1 MVNTTLRTSDFS
13 SRIHRVMRIRLIAP
27 VLMMVAAGC
36 NSILDTHPS
45 TTIPEGTAISD
56 APSARAAVAGMYTSL
71 QSTSSYGEELLEFG
85 DLSSD
90 NADNVGTFTSYL
102 EADRNDLHSNNAS
115 IFDIWVSAYDGINR
129 ANEIITR
136 VPAVQGLDDTEKEQ
150 IMGEAYF
157 VRALDYHNLVKLF
170 GGVPIKLTPTTSVSD
185 IGNVSRNSV
194 AEVYTQIH
202 KDLDSAGAFVT
213 NEEPATQAT
222 VGAVAALRARVALYE
237 GDNAGAV
244 AAADSVE
251 ALGIDLASNY
261 GDLFPS
267 TPGGAP
273 AEDIFVIDAALTQ
286 ENFISY
292 DYLSVYEL
300 APSFK
305 LMKIYDPALTSAHL
319 EAFTSTDARG
329 QWNIFID
336 EDDDPHGNKF
346 RSIVGTD
353 PIPVIRFA
361 EVLLIRAEAQA
372 RLNHFPEAVA
382 DLNRVQDR
390 AGATLFVLGAH
401 TQADIIQAISDERQK
416 ELAFEGDRWPDLVRL
431 GVAATVLDIDPN
443 QTLYPIPA
451 REIAVSP
458 TLTQNPGY

>member
-1 MVNTTLRTSDFS
+1 ML
-13 SRIHRVMRIRLIAP
+13 
-27 VLMMVAAGC
+27 VAAGC

-45 TTIPEGTAISD
+45 STIPEGTAISD

-90 NADNVGTFTSYL
+90 NADNTGTFTAYL
-102 EADRNDLHSNNAS
+102 EADRNDLHSNNGS
-115 IFDIWVSAYDGINR
+115 IYDIWVKAYDGINR
-129 ANEIITR
+129 ANEIITK
-136 VPAVQGLDDTEKEQ
+136 VPGVTGLEDVEKNQ

-157 VRALDYHNLVKLF
+157 VRALDYHNLVKLY
-170 GGVPIKLTPTTSVSD
+170 GGVPIKLEPTTSVSD

-194 AEVYTQIH
+194 AEVYAQIN
-202 KDLDSAGAFVT
+202 KDLDSAGALIT
-213 NEEPATQAT
+213 NATEPQTQAT
-222 VGAVAALRARVALYE
+222 LASVEALRARVALYQ
-237 GDNAGAV
+237 GDNAGAIL
-244 AAADSVE
+244 AADSVE
-251 ALGIDLASNY
+251 ALGIELTNNY

-267 TPGGAP
+267 TPGSAP
-273 AEDIFVIDAALTQ
+273 GEDIFIVDAALTQ

-300 APSFK
+300 APSFS
-305 LMKIYDPALTSAHL
+305 LMKVYDPGLNADTLDH
-319 EAFTSTDARG
+319 FTSTDVRG
-329 QWNIFID
+329 QWNILID
-336 EDDDPHGNKF
+336 DGDPFGNKF

-372 RLNHFPEAVA
+372 RLNHFPEAVT

-390 AGATLFVLGAH
+390 ANATLFVLGTH

-431 GVAATVLDIDPN
+431 GTAATVLDIDPN

>member
-27 VLMMVAAGC
+27 VLVLVAAGC

-45 TTIPEGTAISD
+45 TTIPEATAISD

-90 NADNVGTFTSYL
+90 NADNTGTFTSYL

-129 ANEIITR
+129 ANEIITK
-136 VPAVQGLDDTEKEQ
+136 VPAVTGLDDTEKAQ

-185 IGNVSRNSV
+185 IGNVTRNSV
-194 AEVYTQIH
+194 TEVYAQIH

-213 NEEPATQAT
+213 NEAPATQAT
-222 VGAVAALRARVALYE
+222 VAAVAALRARVALYE

-273 AEDIFVIDAALTQ
+273 DEDIFLVDAALTQ

-300 APSFK
+300 APSFS
-305 LMKIYDPALTSAHL
+305 LMKKYDPTLAANDLD
-319 EAFTSTDARG
+319 AFTSTDARG
-329 QWNIFID
+329 QWNILV
-336 EDDDPHGNKF
+336 DDGDPFGNKF

-390 AGATLFVLGAH
+390 ANATLFVLGTH

-431 GVAATVLDIDPN
+431 GTAATVLDIDPN

>member
-1 MVNTTLRTSDFS
+1 
-13 SRIHRVMRIRLIAP
+13 MRIRLIVPAAM
-27 VLMMVAAGC
+27 LIAAGC
-36 NSILDTHPS
+36 NSVLDTHP
-45 TTIPEGTAISD
+45 TGTIPESTAISD

-90 NADNVGTFTSYL
+90 NADNSGTFTSYL

-129 ANEIITR
+129 ANEIIAK
-136 VPAVQGLDDTEKEQ
+136 VPAVPGLEDTERNQ
-150 IMGEAYF
+150 LMGEAYF

-185 IGNVSRNSV
+185 VGNATRAPV
-194 AEVYTQIH
+194 ADVYTQIN
-202 KDLDSAGAFVT
+202 KDLDSAVFLIT
-213 NEEPATQAT
+213 NTEPATQAT
-222 VGAVAALRARVALYE
+222 VAAAVALRARVFLYQ
-237 GDNAGAV
+237 GNY
-244 AAADSVE
+244 AAAQAEADVVE
-251 ALGIDLASNY
+251 GMGIDLAPDY
-261 GDLFPS
+261 GDLFPDA
-267 TPGGAP
+267 PGPAP
-273 AEDIFVIDAALTQ
+273 AEDIFTVNAALTQ
-286 ENFISY
+286 ENFVSY

-300 APSFK
+300 APSVK
-305 LMKIYDPALTSAHL
+305 LMTVYDPTLDPSD
-319 EAFTSTDARG
+319 FTTFSTTDTRG
-329 QWNIFID
+329 QWNILIHHSG
-336 EDDDPHGNKF
+336 DPFGNKF
-346 RSIVGTD
+346 RSKVGTD

-372 RLNHFPEAVA
+372 RQNHKPEAVA
-382 DLNRVQDR
+382 DLNRVR
-390 AGATLFVLGAH
+390 ARANATLFVLGTH
-401 TQADIIQAISDERQK
+401 TQANIIQAISDERQK

-431 GVAATVLDIDPN
+431 GTAATVLNIDPN

>member
-1 MVNTTLRTSDFS
+1 MVNTTRSFDFT
-13 SRIHRVMRIRLIAP
+13 SRIHRVMRIRLLVPA
-27 VLMMVAAGC
+27 LMVVASGC
-36 NSILDTHPS
+36 NSILDTSPKD
-45 TTIPEGTAISD
+45 TIPEATAITD

-71 QSTSSYGEELLEFG
+71 QSTNSYGEELLEFG

-90 NADNVGTFTSYL
+90 NADNTGTFTSYL

-115 IFDIWVSAYDGINR
+115 IFDIWTTAYDGINR
-129 ANEIITR
+129 ANEIITH
-136 VPAVQGLDDTEKEQ
+136 VPAVSGLDDTEKAQ

-170 GGVPIKLTPTTSVSD
+170 GGVPIKLTPTTSVDD
-185 IGNVSRNSV
+185 IGNLTRNSV
-194 AEVYTQIH
+194 AEVYTQIN
-202 KDLDSAGAFVT
+202 KDLDSATAFVT
-213 NEEPATQAT
+213 NTEPATQAT
-222 VGAVAALRARVALYE
+222 AAAVQALRARVYLYQ
-237 GDNAGAV
+237 GDNANAV
-244 AAADSVE
+244 LAADAVE
-251 ALGIDLASNY
+251 DMDIDLAPNY

-267 TPGGAP
+267 APGSAP
-273 AEDIFVIDAALTQ
+273 AEDIFVINAALTQ

-300 APSFK
+300 APSTS
-305 LMKIYDPALTSAHL
+305 LMTVYDPSLDPEDLDS
-319 EAFTSTDARG
+319 FSSTDTRG
-329 QWNIFID
+329 QWNILID
-336 EDDDPHGNKF
+336 DGDPFGNKF

-382 DLNRVQDR
+382 DLNRVR
-390 AGATLFVLGAH
+390 ARAHATAFVLGTH
-401 TQADIIQAISDERQK
+401 TQADIIQAVSDERQK

-431 GVAATVLDIDPN
+431 GTAATVLDIDPN
-443 QTLYPIPA
+443 QTLYPIPS

>member
-1 MVNTTLRTSDFS
+1 
-13 SRIHRVMRIRLIAP
+13 MRIRLLVPA
-27 VLMMVAAGC
+27 LLLVASAC
-36 NSILDTHPS
+36 NGILDVKPKD
-45 TTIPEGTAISD
+45 TIPEGSAISD
-56 APSARAAVAGMYTSL
+56 APSARAAVVGMYTSL
-71 QSTSSYGEELLEFG
+71 QSTSSYGRAFLEFG

-90 NADNVGTFTSYL
+90 NADNTGTFTSYL
-102 EADRNDLHSNNAS
+102 EADRNDLQANNSS
-115 IFDIWVSAYDGINR
+115 IFDIWTAAYDGINR
-129 ANEIITR
+129 ANEIITK
-136 VPAVQGLDDTEKEQ
+136 VPAVDGLDETEKEQ
-150 IMGEAYF
+150 LMGEAYF

-170 GGVPIKLTPTTSVSD
+170 GGVPIKLTPTSSVTD
-185 IGNVSRNSV
+185 IGTFTRASV
-194 AEVYTQIH
+194 ANVYTQIN
-202 KDLDSAGAFVT
+202 KDLDSAAAFVT
-213 NEEPATQAT
+213 NTEPATQAT
-222 VGAVAALRARVALYE
+222 AAAVQALRARVYLYQ
-237 GDNAGAV
+237 GDYANAKS
-244 AAADSVE
+244 AADAVE
-251 ALGIDLASNY
+251 AMDIDLAPNY

-267 TPGGAP
+267 TPVPSGSGP
-273 AEDIFVIDAALTQ
+273 SEDIFMVDAALTQ

-300 APSFK
+300 APSIA
-305 LMKIYDPALTSAHL
+305 LMTAYDPTLDPDDLDTYS
-319 EAFTSTDARG
+319 STDKRG
-329 QWNIFID
+329 QWNILING
-336 EDDDPHGNKF
+336 DPFGNKF

-382 DLNRVQDR
+382 DLNRVR
-390 AGATLFVLGAH
+390 ARANATLFVLGTH

-431 GVAATVLDIDPN
+431 GTAASVLGIDPN